1 MRWGAW
7 SFPTMLARHST
18 GEVPQWQNLRM
29 SMTMPESEQKPAASG
44 TRAVDRALA
53 LLAIVADQGPITLT
67 EAAREASLSVSTAMR
82 LLRTLESWQFVS
94 RNSDAQYGVGGR
106 IVEIGAQAIS
116 QDRLYE
122 LSGQVL
128 TELTTRTQETSYLG
142 VSASDGTVVYLRQ
155 VESPRSIRHV
165 GWVGKKV
172 PIEGTSIGV
181 VLSGQT
187 PPAGYASN
195 PAQSD
200 DAVAFTA
207 PVIIS
212 GEIVGALSVLVPSFR
227 LSEGDHEHVGSTVRH
242 HADKLSDLLMGR
254 NAAD

>member
-1 MRWGAW
+1 
-7 SFPTMLARHST
+7 
-18 GEVPQWQNLRM
+18 
-29 SMTMPESEQKPAASG
+29 MTTRESEQKPAASS

-53 LLAIVADQGPITLT
+53 LLAIVADRGPISLT
-67 EAAREASLSVSTAMR
+67 EAAREATLSVSTAMR
-82 LLRTLESWQFVS
+82 LLRTLESWHFVS
-94 RNSDAQYGVGGR
+94 RNSDAQYEVGRR

-128 TELTTRTQETSYLG
+128 TDLTAETQETSYLG
-142 VSASDGTVVYLRQ
+142 VSASDGMVVYLRQ

-172 PIEGTSIGV
+172 PVEGTSIGV
-181 VLSGQT
+181 ALSGQT

-227 LSEGDHEHVGSTVRH
+227 LSDGDDERVGGTVRR
-242 HADKLSDLLMGR
+242 HADRLSDLLMGR
-254 NAAD
+254 SSAD